1 LKTIS
6 SGRTQIGRGGEILY
20 GTKGNHRLAMAKLLS
35 TRVIPCHVR
44 ARHAE
49 WQKIREAILSDV
61 ALTEGGQRAGQ
72 PISQIQ
78 GAS

>member
-49 WQKIREAILSDV
+49 
-61 ALTEGGQRAGQ
+61 
-72 PISQIQ
+72 
-78 GAS
+78 